1 MPAGTIALTNN
12 STAVTGS
19 GTSFT
24 SELKQNDFIVAV
36 VGGVTYTLAVQSVNS
51 ATSVTLVTA
60 YNGPTTSGL
69 AWTALPNSA
78 LVSIPAQTAADTA
91 KAIRGLNLDKANWQQ
106 VFSSAGSVTVN
117 LPDGSQFSGPSWK
130 YMADQYNSKANTS
143 DVLLKSDN
151 LASVGNKNTALNNL
165 GYAITRSGNNIVRS
179 SNGVIEMDF
188 LIGATVAVGAFNAQ
202 TVGGIT
208 YYTHFYKFNLP
219 QAMPNG
225 ILVALITLV
234 GDRFG
239 NQNPGYNADIKVSRD
254 KDDGSGLLTSYLTV
268 SVKSPQTGW
277 FPYFNIRVVGY

>member
-12 STAVTGS
+12 SNAVTGS
-19 GTSFT
+19 GTNFT
-24 SELKQNDFIVAV
+24 SELKANDFLVAI
-36 VGGVTYTLAVQSVNS
+36 VGGVTYTLGVQSVNS
-51 ATSVTLVTA
+51 ATSVKLTTA
-60 YNGPTTSGL
+60 YNGPTASGV

-78 LVSIPAQTAADTA
+78 SVSITAQVAADVA

-106 VFSSAGSVTVN
+106 VFSSAGSITVS

-130 YMADQYNSKANTS
+130 YMSDQYSSKANTS

-151 LASVGNKNTALNNL
+151 LASVGNKAAALNNL
-165 GYAITRSGNNIVRS
+165 GYSITRSGNNIVRN

-188 LIGATVAVGAFNAQ
+188 LIGATVAVGAFNPQ

-219 QAMPNG
+219 QSMPNG

-239 NQNPGYNADIKVSRD
+239 NQNPGYNADVKVSRD

-277 FPYFNIRVVGY
+277 FPYFNIRVVGF